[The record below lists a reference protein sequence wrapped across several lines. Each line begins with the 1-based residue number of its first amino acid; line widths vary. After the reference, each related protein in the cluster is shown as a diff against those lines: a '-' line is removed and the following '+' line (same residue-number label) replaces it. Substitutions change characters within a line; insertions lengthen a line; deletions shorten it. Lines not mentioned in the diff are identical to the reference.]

1 MRFVASCLTVL
12 GAACSFAQTATVE
25 CVTFWDSPKKVYA
38 PVREVASA
46 LKWSVGWREE
56 HSAIFLNDKKVE
68 KNNVRTLFDGTNLVE
83 LSILAAHGAE
93 MGEKKKNGFLAVG
106 GQEAEFMIPVKGIE
120 VSIADQELRAWQGSR
135 LVLRTNISSGKGGS
149 TPRGEYKIGPAK
161 RRMHYSSLY
170 NNSPMPFAMQVHGN
184 IFIHGYK
191 SVPKY
196 AASHGCIRMP
206 LKGKNPAKLL
216 FEWADLGTPVAIRR
230 EWSEEARQF
239 DETSDAEAR
248 K

>member
-1 MRFVASCLTVL
+1 MRFFASCVVVL
-12 GAACSFAQTATVE
+12 GAASSFAQSATVE

-46 LKWSVGWREE
+46 LKWSVGWRDE
-56 HSAIFLNDKKVE
+56 HSAIFLNDKKID
-68 KNNVRTLFDGTNLVE
+68 KDNVRTLFDGTNLVDLAI
-83 LSILAAHGAE
+83 LSAYGAE
-93 MGEKKKNGFLAVG
+93 VGEKTKLGFTATGAQDAAFV
-106 GQEAEFMIPVKGIE
+106 IPEKGIE
-120 VSIADQELRAWQGSR
+120 ISIADQELRAWQGNR

-149 TPRGEYKIGPAK
+149 TPRGEYSIGPAK
-161 RRMHYSSLY
+161 RKMHYSSLY
-170 NNSPMPFAMQVHGN
+170 NNAPMPYAMQVHGN

-196 AASHGCIRMP
+196 PASHGCIRMP
-206 LKGKNPAKLL
+206 LKGKNAAKLL

-230 EWSEEARQF
+230 EWSEDARRF
-239 DETSDAEAR
+239 DEVSDAEAR